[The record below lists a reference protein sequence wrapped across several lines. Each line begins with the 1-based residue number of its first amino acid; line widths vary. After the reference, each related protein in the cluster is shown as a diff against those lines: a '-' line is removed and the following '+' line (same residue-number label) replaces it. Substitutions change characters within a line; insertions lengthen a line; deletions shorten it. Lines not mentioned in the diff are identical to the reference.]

1 MEHNEDIAKQTI
13 EQDGQMEESDDVDTT
28 GATVLDEHEDEDTL
42 VAELERSR
50 AEIERLTDDVQRKQ
64 AELINYRRRM
74 ESQQE
79 EMRQRAI
86 ESTLSKFL
94 PIADDLDR
102 AVRSLPTDTEENGW
116 AEGFRL
122 IESNL
127 RRTLEAQGVTP
138 MDSVGKP
145 FDPTRHDAVMLDEDA
160 TGEHMV
166 VEEFQRGYL
175 IEDRVLRPAMVRVG
189 SIATDADN
197 NELDSGATGGDT
209 R

>member
-1 MEHNEDIAKQTI
+1 MERNEDIVKQTM
-13 EQDGQMEESDDVDTT
+13 EQDGQPEESNDVDPGGPTL
-28 GATVLDEHEDEDTL
+28 LDEIQDEDTL

-50 AEIERLTDDVQRKQ
+50 AEIERLTDDYQRKQ
-64 AELINYRRRM
+64 AELINYRRNM
-74 ESQQE
+74 EIRQE
-79 EMRQRAI
+79 ESRQRAV

-102 AVRSLPTDTEENGW
+102 AVKSLPPETEDNGW

-122 IESNL
+122 IETNL
-127 RRTLEAQGVTP
+127 RRALEAQGVTP
-138 MDSVGKP
+138 MESVGTP

-189 SIATDADN
+189 SIANDA
-197 NELDSGATGGDT
+197 GATGGDT